1 MIVVYIVAAGEVA
14 SSGTVSANTAQGVG
28 AGGIV
33 IYVLSIIFN
42 IAAIIFSALF
52 TWNRPAN

>member
-1 MIVVYIVAAGEVA
+1 MIVVYVVVAEGAYG
-14 SSGTVSANTAQGVG
+14 SGTALGV
-28 AGGIV
+28 GGIV

-52 TWNRPAN
+52 TWKRPAN